1 MLLVAGHSGQDDGM
15 DLTIP
20 YTFYPL
26 ALPHWIAWTL
36 FLAAML
42 GGLAVGLARG
52 MAQDWTRGLRAG
64 LLAGI
69 AFLVATMLASMVITF
84 FVHDI

>member
-1 MLLVAGHSGQDDGM
+1 V

-20 YTFYPL
+20 YTFYPI

-36 FLAAML
+36 FLVAVLGGAAVGVLRGRRRGWPSGLFAGLVGMGAML
-42 GGLAVGLARG
+42 AV
-52 MAQDWTRGLRAG
+52 
-64 LLAGI
+64 
-69 AFLVATMLASMVITF
+69 TMIASMVITF